1 METGG
6 VRVNPPED
14 AAAVAAD
21 DEDDVHI
28 RAARHVELQIAA
40 EAEELRCGNK
50 QAWTLEE
57 VGGHRLGRRRPMFGR
72 A

>member
-6 VRVNPPED
+6 VRVNPPQ
-14 AAAVAAD
+14 AAAAAD

-50 QAWTLEE
+50 QAWTLEKA
-57 VGGHRLGRRRPMFGR
+57 GGHGPVGRRGLMFGR
-72 A
+72 P